1 MSLSKHF
8 LRVLV
13 FAVCSIFLVAST
25 HAQFRAGVEGTV
37 TDSTGA
43 PVNGA
48 KVTVANQET
57 GKSIDAT
64 TNELGFYS
72 VSNLPPG
79 RYTVTAVLT
88 GFKTKIIKDVDVSA
102 ESVQGVNLTVE
113 PGAVTEQVTV
123 TGDAIPPLQTEE
135 AGINGTITTDQVTR
149 LPEVGRDPYELVRLT
164 PGVFGTGA
172 RNSNGNST
180 NLPNYSGPG
189 GSNNSI
195 FQTENAVQVSANGQR
210 VEANGFTI
218 DGVSVN
224 SQAWGGAA
232 VITPNEESVK
242 EIKVESNTYSA
253 ENGRYSG
260 ALVEVVSQ
268 NGTNNF
274 HGSFV
279 FKLHSPGLNAF
290 QRWGGPNGAKPQ
302 KDETLLRNYAGSL
315 GGPIWKNKIFGFFS
329 FEHISTHSFGLE
341 PEWIETPQFIQE
353 LNTTR
358 PNSVAA
364 KLLAVPGN
372 SPKIANQLTSTC
384 AAIGLTNDGTNCKD
398 VTGGIIIGSI
408 TGTPG
413 TMVSSANGGGIQ
425 PGDTNPQ
432 LQQVQVQEPSGTKA
446 TQYNARVD
454 FQVTQ
459 KDLVAFSMYYTPVTN
474 TFVPGSWCCSARQYD
489 FFTSARHHEAAAL
502 LWTRTITTTLINEA
516 RFNVTRWYFN
526 EVQSNPKIPWGA
538 PNDNIN
544 IPNNSIHTSY
554 PGPGWFYQTSYNFRD
569 TLSKVHNS
577 HVLKFGGELVKEQ
590 NNDVSVWGDRPAFDF
605 NNLWS
610 FANDAPSD
618 QGFATFDPKTGALTD
633 FRKYVRV
640 ADLAFF
646 GQDNW
651 KFRPNLTLSLGLRWE
666 YLGALHDKFGKL
678 SNIVLGT
685 GANTLT
691 GATIKVG
698 GNLSKPDYNNFGPQ
712 LGFAWSPARI
722 FGHEFNNRLVWRGG
736 FGVGFNRIPESL
748 TLQARS
754 NPPSFIATGLSG
766 SEIAPGSCQSSSGT
780 PTQCYTI
787 NPGGIFAFYGFPE
800 NTNARI
806 SFDPTTN
813 LPLSGHP
820 DINGPLQDMRTPYT
834 FRYSLEGQY
843 DLGHS
848 WVAALGYQGSQSR
861 KYPRTLNYSLLFPP
875 NPHLGIVNIFQ
886 SDVNANYNAMLAR
899 ITHRLSKGL
908 ETSANYRWSK
918 SLDLCSSDQNCQQT
932 YPFDQRTEHGPS
944 DFDVT
949 HSFTAYALYD
959 LPLFRGNHD
968 WRGKLIGGWQV
979 NGILTLTSGFPWTPV
994 SDSGTSC
1001 ASSVNAGFICP
1012 VRPVAYS
1019 GGAGSNYST
1028 SNLQNTGNFPAKT
1041 PANQNSPGLDYF
1053 TPPVA
1058 PPGGY
1063 LVPPLPGVGRNSF
1076 RGPRYT
1082 GFDMSVAKR
1091 FGLPRFWVI
1100 GEGAGID
1107 LRANLF
1113 NMFNKLNLAPFG
1125 FHSNSTTIERPLFGR
1140 ATGALAGRVVE
1151 FQARFSF

>member
-1 MSLSKHF
+1 MSLSKHSS
-8 LRVLV
+8 RVLI
-13 FAVCSIFLVAST
+13 FAVCSLFLVAV
-25 HAQFRAGVEGTV
+25 AIGQFRAGIEGTV

-43 PVNGA
+43 AVKDA
-48 KVTVANQET
+48 KITVTNQET
-57 GKSIDAT
+57 GASQ
-64 TNELGFYS
+64 ELITSDTGFYS
-72 VSNLPPG
+72 APHLPPG
-79 RYTVTAVLT
+79 KYTVTVTLT
-88 GFKTKIIKDVDVSA
+88 NFKTKVVKDIDVSA
-102 ESVQGVNLTVE
+102 ESVQAVNLTIE
-113 PGAVTEQVTV
+113 PGTVTEQVTV
-123 TGDAIPPLQTEE
+123 SGNTLPTLQTEE
-135 AGINGTITTDQVTR
+135 AGINGTITDDQITR
-149 LPEVGRDPYELVRLT
+149 LPEVGRDPYELVRLA
-164 PGVFGTGA
+164 PGVFGTGS
-172 RNSNGNST
+172 RNGNGNST

-210 VEANGFTI
+210 VEANGFSI

-290 QRWGGPNGAKPQ
+290 QRWGGPNGALPQ

-315 GGPIWKNKIFGFFS
+315 GGPIWKNKVFGFFS

-341 PEWIETPQFIQE
+341 SEWIETPQFIQE
-353 LNTTR
+353 LDTAR
-358 PNSVAA
+358 PNSIAA
-364 KLLAVPGN
+364 KIFAVPGN

-384 AAIGLTNDGTNCKD
+384 AALLGTNPNNIPCANAPNNGGVILGSFTGAPGQI
-398 VTGGIIIGSI
+398 VTTSD
-408 TGTPG
+408 
-413 TMVSSANGGGIQ
+413 GGGIT
-425 PGDTNPQ
+425 PGDTTPQ
-432 LQQVQVQEPSGTKA
+432 FEQVQVQEPSGTQA

-502 LWTRTITTTLINEA
+502 LWNRTISSTVINEA

-526 EVQSNPKIPWGA
+526 EVQSNTKIPWGV
-538 PNDNIN
+538 PNNNIN
-544 IPNNSIHTSY
+544 IPNNSFHTSY

-569 TLSKVHNS
+569 ALSKVHNS

-605 NNLWS
+605 NNVWS
-610 FANDAPSD
+610 FGNDAPTD
-618 QGFATFDPKTGALTD
+618 QQTATYDPKTGALTD

-640 ADLAFF
+640 NDLAFF

-666 YLGALHDKFGKL
+666 YLGPLHDKYGKL

-691 GATIKVG
+691 GASIKIG

-712 LGFAWSPARI
+712 LSFAWSPGRH
-722 FGHEFNNRLVWRGG
+722 FGHDFNNKVVWRGG
-736 FGVGFNRIPESL
+736 FGLGFNRIPESL

-754 NPPSFIATGLSG
+754 NPPSFIASG
-766 SEIAPGSCQSSSGT
+766 FSASQIPAGV
-780 PTQCYTI
+780 YTI
-787 NPGGIFAFYGFPE
+787 NPNGIHAFYGFPP
-800 NTNARI
+800 NPNAI
-806 SFDPTTN
+806 IAFDPTTN
-813 LPLSGHP
+813 IPLSGNP
-820 DINGPLQDMRTPYT
+820 SINGPLQDMRTPYT

-843 DLGHS
+843 DFGHS

-861 KYPRTLNYSLLFPP
+861 KFPRTLNYSLLFPP

-886 SDVNANYNAMLAR
+886 SDVNANYNALLAR
-899 ITHRLSKGL
+899 ITHRFSRGL
-908 ETSANYRWSK
+908 EFNANYRWSK
-918 SLDLCSSDQNCQQT
+918 SLDLCSSDQNCEQT
-932 YPFDQRTEHGPS
+932 YPFDQTTEHGPS

-949 HSFTAYALYD
+949 HSLTAYALYD
-959 LPLFRGNHD
+959 LPFFRSTSD
-968 WRGKLIGGWQV
+968 WKGKLIGGWQV
-979 NGILTLTSGFPWTPV
+979 NGILTLNSGFPWTPV
-994 SDSGTSC
+994 SDSGSSC

-1012 VRPVAYS
+1012 VRPVAYK
-1019 GGAGSNYST
+1019 GGAGTNYST
-1028 SNLQNTGNFPAKT
+1028 DNFKTTGNFPGG
-1041 PANQNSPGLDYF
+1041 GLNFF

-1091 FGLPRFWVI
+1091 FGLPKLWVI

-1113 NMFNKLNLAPFG
+1113 NVFNKLNLSPFG
-1125 FHSNSTTIERPLFGR
+1125 FHSDSTTIERPLFGR
-1140 ATGALAGRVVE
+1140 ATSALAGRVVE
-1151 FQARFSF
+1151 FQARFHF